1 MKFDYKECEI
11 HLINTFR
18 TSHGASD
25 SKKVVIVDIDGGLGE
40 ASPVNY
46 YGESLHTIKAFL
58 DQARIELANSDPME
72 LETLGKKLD
81 SIAAWNYS
89 AKAAVDIAMHDL
101 ICKKLGIPIYKYFG
115 ITPRNDLATSFTISI
130 SDPDNMKKQTL
141 QSPGYQVYKVKV
153 GVPGD
158 IEMVAA
164 VRDATKARI
173 RVDANEGWSL
183 KEAIWRIKELEK
195 LDVEFIE
202 QPLHRDDF
210 DGFRVLRSRVDMPII
225 ADEGVFR
232 SGDIPKYVGLVDGI
246 NIKLSKSGGLREAF
260 KMIAVARAHKMKI
273 MIGCMIET
281 SVGITAAAHIAS
293 LVDYADLDG
302 NVLIAD
308 DPYRGVRIENGCLR
322 LSNKPGLGVE
332 AAR

>member
-1 MKFDYKECEI
+1 MKLSYTEHEI
-11 HLINTFR
+11 HLKNTFR
-18 TSHGASD
+18 TTHGASD
-25 SKKVVIVDIDGGLGE
+25 VKRILIVNIDGGLGE
-40 ASPVNY
+40 ASPVHY
-46 YGESLHTIKAFL
+46 YGENLDTVKIFLQKAEAVLGDDPFALEELGARL
-58 DQARIELANSDPME
+58 DGIL
-72 LETLGKKLD
+72 
-81 SIAAWNYS
+81 AWNYS

-101 ICKKLGIPIYKYFG
+101 ACKKLGIPLHKYFG

-130 SDPDNMKKQTL
+130 SDPDSMKRQTA
-141 QSPGYQVYKVKV
+141 QAPGYQVYKVKV

-173 RVDANEGWSL
+173 RIDANEGWTI
-183 KEAIWRIKELEK
+183 KDAIWRIKEMEK

-210 DGFRVLRSRVDMPII
+210 DGFKLLRSRVNMPII
-225 ADEGVFR
+225 VDEGIFR
-232 SGDIPKYVGLVDGI
+232 AGDIPKYVGLADGI

-281 SVGITAAAHIAS
+281 SVGITAAAQLAS

-302 NVLIAD
+302 NILISD
-308 DPYRGVRIENGCLR
+308 DPYTGVKVVNGCLK
-322 LSNKPGLGVE
+322 LPDGPGLGVTP
-332 AAR
+332 AK

>member
-1 MKFDYKECEI
+1 MKLSYREHEI
-11 HLINTFR
+11 HLVNTFR

-25 SKKVVIVDIDGGLGE
+25 AKKVIITDIDGGLGE

-46 YGESLHTIKAFL
+46 YGENYDTVKAFL
-58 DQARIELANSDPME
+58 ERAKIELADFDPMQLE
-72 LETLGKKLD
+72 LLGQKLD

-89 AKAAVDIAMHDL
+89 VKAAIDISMHDY
-101 ICKKLGIPIYKYFG
+101 IGKKLGIPLYQYFG
-115 ITPRNDLATSFTISI
+115 ITPRTDLATSFTISI
-130 SDPDNMKKQTL
+130 SDPDTMKKQTE
-141 QSPGYQVYKVKV
+141 QSPGYLVYKVKV

-164 VRDATKARI
+164 VRDVTKARI
-173 RVDANEGWSL
+173 RVDANEGWGL
-183 KEAIWRIKELEK
+183 KDAIWRIKELEK

-210 DGFRVLRSRVDMPII
+210 DGFRILRSKVDMPII

-232 SGDIPKYVGLVDGI
+232 AGDIPKYVGLVDGI
-246 NIKLSKSGGLREAF
+246 NIKLSKSGGMREAF
-260 KMIAVARAHKMKI
+260 KMIAVARAHRMKI

-281 SVGITAAAHIAS
+281 SVGITAAAHLAS

-302 NVLIAD
+302 NVLISD
-308 DPYRGVRIENGCLR
+308 DPYLGVKIVNGCLR
-322 LSNKPGLGVE
+322 LSNKPGLGIEV
-332 AAR
+332 A